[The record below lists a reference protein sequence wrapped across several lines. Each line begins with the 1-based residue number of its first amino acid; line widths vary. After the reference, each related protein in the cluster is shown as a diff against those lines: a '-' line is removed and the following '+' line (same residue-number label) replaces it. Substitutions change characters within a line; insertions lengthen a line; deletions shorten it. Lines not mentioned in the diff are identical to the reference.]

1 MPRPSRVHV
10 FAGGVAVCAAV
21 AATYAFAASRSP
33 ELAPAAPPAPA
44 APAPAAPRPVVAAKP
59 TGVAVLLGAKDLR
72 GRQLLFRDLDRSNT
86 ANFGRIAIAPV
97 TNPAARRLV
106 GTVRCERVYF
116 AGGRGLCL
124 AKGGGFGTLYSAQVL
139 DAQYRVVHKI
149 PLAGLPSRARVS
161 PDGRYGA
168 TTTFVTGHSYNSPG
182 KFSTQTLLLDL
193 VNGKVIA
200 NLEKFTVTRG
210 GARVDRPDVNF
221 WGVTYA
227 RNSNRFYATMATG
240 DKTYLI
246 EGDVAARTAR
256 VLRENVEC
264 PSLSPDGTRI
274 AYKKRVVYAAGSPR
288 IWNLHVLDLRTLRDT
303 ALAETLPIDDQA
315 EWLGNRLVLYRNSEE
330 IRVVPADGSGAP
342 MSLLPGADSPA
353 TLVS

>member
-1 MPRPSRVHV
+1 VHV
-10 FAGGVAVCAAV
+10 FVGGVAVCAAV

-33 ELAPAAPPAPA
+33 ELSPAAPATPA
-44 APAPAAPRPVVAAKP
+44 APAPAAQQPVSAAP
-59 TGVAVLLGAKDLR
+59 AAASTGVTALLQAKDVSR
-72 GRQLLFRDLDRSNT
+72 RHLLFRDLDRSNT

-97 TNPAARRLV
+97 SNPAERRLV
-106 GTVRCERVYF
+106 GSVRCERVYF
-116 AGGRGLCL
+116 AAGRGLCL
-124 AKGGGFGTLYSAQVL
+124 AQGGGFGTLYSAEVL
-139 DAQYRVVHKI
+139 DASYRVAHRI
-149 PLAGLPSRARVS
+149 PLSGLPSRARIS

-193 VNGKVIA
+193 ARGKVVA
-200 NLEKFTVTRG
+200 NLEKFRVTHGGTV
-210 GARVDRPDVNF
+210 VDKPDVNF
-221 WGVTYA
+221 WGVTFA
-227 RNSNRFYATMATG
+227 RDSNQFYATMATG
-240 DKTYLI
+240 GKTYLI

-256 VLRENVEC
+256 TLRENVEC

-274 AYKKRVVYAAGSPR
+274 AYKKSVVYAPGSPR
-288 IWNLHVLDLRTLRDT
+288 IWRLHVLNLRTTRDV

-330 IRVVPADGSGAP
+330 LRVVPADGSGAP
-342 MSLLPGADSPA
+342 LSLLPGADSPA

>member
-1 MPRPSRVHV
+1 MRKPSRVHV

-21 AATYAFAASRSP
+21 AATYALAASRSP
-33 ELAPAAPPAPA
+33 ELSPSAPPAPA
-44 APAPAAPRPVVAAKP
+44 APAPAAPQPVAAKP
-59 TGVAVLLGAKDLR
+59 TGVAALLRAKDVS

-86 ANFGRIAIAPV
+86 ANFGRIAVAPV
-97 TNPAARRLV
+97 ANPAVRRLV

-116 AGGRGLCL
+116 AAGRGLCL

-139 DAQYRVVHKI
+139 DAQYRVVHRI
-149 PLAGLPSRARVS
+149 PLAGLPSRARIS

-193 VNGKVIA
+193 ARGTVIA

-221 WGVTYA
+221 WGVTFA
-227 RNSNRFYATMATG
+227 RDSNRFYATMATG

-274 AYKKRVVYAAGSPR
+274 AYKKRVVYAKGSPA
-288 IWNLHVLDLRTLRDT
+288 IWNLHVLNLRTMRDVG
-303 ALAETLPIDDQA
+303 LAETLPIDDQA

-353 TLVS
+353 SII